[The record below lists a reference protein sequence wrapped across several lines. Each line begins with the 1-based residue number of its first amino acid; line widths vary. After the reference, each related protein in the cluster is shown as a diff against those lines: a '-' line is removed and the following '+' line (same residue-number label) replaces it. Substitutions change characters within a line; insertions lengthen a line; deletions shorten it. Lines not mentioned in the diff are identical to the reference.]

1 MTTSYSREVHHCSPR
16 VFFVRFAICAS
27 FGHCDCGR
35 SLNVSY
41 ILALFRLK
49 VHQLQHVTR
58 CGILHRTPGRRIVQI
73 LVSSSFILALRRLL
87 GLAIV
92 AILIVSSYWHCDMFL
107 TFLSR
112 LGKLTKCSIILDV
125 KDCIV
130 PPWDVASQTLV
141 SSSLILRFVQI
152 FDTSI
157 MAILSVFLASLLF
170 SLKVSSI

>member
-92 AILIVSSYWHCDMFL
+92 AI
-107 TFLSR
+107 
-112 LGKLTKCSIILDV
+112 
-125 KDCIV
+125 
-130 PPWDVASQTLV
+130 P
-141 SSSLILRFVQI
+141 
-152 FDTSI
+152 
-157 MAILSVFLASLLF
+157 SVFLSFLCSSDCMFIHPMQHVTRCQRLKDASYSRERCGIIKPHDYFVHFVICSHSLGVSYIPALF
-170 SLKVSSI
+170 RLKI